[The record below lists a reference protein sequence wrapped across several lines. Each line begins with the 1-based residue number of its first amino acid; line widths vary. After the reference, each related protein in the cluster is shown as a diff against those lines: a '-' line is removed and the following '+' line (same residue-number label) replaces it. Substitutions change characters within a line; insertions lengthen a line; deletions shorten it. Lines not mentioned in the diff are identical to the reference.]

1 MNTNKEN
8 SGLLGLRSLFL
19 VTIVACFLL
28 LSPSRV
34 SAKLLLI
41 KSDGELVWSVL
52 SSGTDV
58 DLEIPK
64 ALYIEVKEAA
74 KSKPAKDAI
83 ILLQKDGERISMVV
97 NADEYEKEIDVTNW
111 EDSIV
116 EMEERP
122 ELQQVSINVVDGRF
136 AIKQKGVV
144 AFTDYPISIDSKT
157 AKLSVTTES
166 GDRLVSILPYNAVES
181 LVRTRII
188 TRIAEGGIDLIEEE
202 RELTYKVNGEK
213 LLNLFNIYEHP
224 VQMSIAVSASTG
236 EIVNIEAPVWYKAVS
251 FLFT

>member
-1 MNTNKEN
+1 MKRIFI
-8 SGLLGLRSLFL
+8 SAVLVLLFVLIFP
-19 VTIVACFLL
+19 
-28 LSPSRV
+28 LSV
-34 SAKLLLI
+34 SAKILSI
-41 KSDGELVWSVL
+41 QSDGELVWSVL

-64 ALYIEVKEAA
+64 ASYIEVKEVA
-74 KSKPAKDAI
+74 KLKPAKDAK
-83 ILLQKDGERISMVV
+83 ILLQKDGEKISMVV
-97 NADEYEKEIDVTNW
+97 NADEYEKELDVTGW

-116 EMEERP
+116 EIEERP
-122 ELQQVSINVVDGRF
+122 ELQQISINIVDGRF
-136 AIKQKGVV
+136 AIRQKEVV
-144 AFTDYPISIDSKT
+144 AFTEYPISIDSKT

-213 LLNLFNIYEHP
+213 LLNLFNVYEHP
-224 VQMSIAVSASTG
+224 VQMNITVSASTG
-236 EIVNIEAPVWYKAVS
+236 EIVNVDAPVWYKAIS

>member
-1 MNTNKEN
+1 MISFYLMRKVT
-8 SGLLGLRSLFL
+8 LLFL
-19 VTIVACFLL
+19 LTIVACFLL
-28 LSPSRV
+28 LFPSRV

-64 ALYIEVKEAA
+64 ASYIEVKEVA
-74 KSKPAKDAI
+74 KSKPAKDAK
-83 ILLQKDGERISMVV
+83 ILLQKDGEKISMVV
-97 NADEYEKEIDVTNW
+97 NADGYEKEIDITGW

-116 EMEERP
+116 EIEERP
-122 ELQQVSINVVDGRF
+122 ELQKVSINVVDGRF

-144 AFTDYPISIDSKT
+144 AFTEYPISIDSKT

-166 GDRLVSILPYNAVES
+166 GDRLVSILPFNAVES

-224 VQMSIAVSASTG
+224 VQMNIAVSASTG
-236 EIVNIEAPVWYKAVS
+236 EIVKIEAPVWYKAIS

>member
-1 MNTNKEN
+1 MKRIFV
-8 SGLLGLRSLFL
+8 SAFLILLIGLLFP
-19 VTIVACFLL
+19 
-28 LSPSRV
+28 PSV
-34 SAKLLLI
+34 SAKLLSI
-41 KSDGELVWSVL
+41 KNDGELVWSVL

-74 KSKPAKDAI
+74 KSKPAKDAK
-83 ILLQKDGERISMVV
+83 ILLRKDGEKISMVV

-116 EMEERP
+116 EIEERP
-122 ELQQVSINVVDGRF
+122 ELQRVSINVVDGRF

-144 AFTDYPISIDSKT
+144 AFTEYPISIDSKT